1 MTTYL
6 NDYRSY
12 IYQTNYTDSY
22 NAVVRVSNTES
33 YGTGALL
40 YDGRSILTAAHIFE
54 GYNTDNITV
63 YFDTAWGTQAYSA
76 TLNIYDYY
84 DSLNSNGD
92 IAILTV
98 DENPSAFY
106 ERYDIYRGDDELGSN
121 FTMVGYGAYGSGSTG
136 KLEYETEILKLKT
149 TNTFE
154 ADFYSID
161 LSSKTN
167 LSWDP
172 LQSSILAADFDSGYT
187 SNDALGYLLNINDL
201 GNGTTEGMIAS
212 GDSGGPAFIDGLIAG
227 IASYTV
233 SLSSNFNELDVNN
246 IIDSSFG
253 EIGAWQRVSYYS
265 EWIDKTIR
273 EGYENA
279 PTSRDEVQTEILE
292 ADEGDISYA
301 YFLLEFLED
310 RDNVSENI
318 TLNYTTRDGSATAG
332 EDYIATSG
340 VITLYKDES
349 QVIIPVEVLGDNI
362 SEGNETFYLDV
373 TNPSYGSLGD
383 NTSTL
388 TAVRTIIDD
397 DYNIA

>member
-6 NDYRSY
+6 NDYTSY
-12 IYQTNYTDSY
+12 IYQTNYTDFY

-76 TLNIYDYY
+76 TINVYEDY
-84 DSLNSNGD
+84 DSYNSNGD
-92 IAILTV
+92 LAILTL

-106 ERYDIYRGDDELGSN
+106 ERYDIYRGNDELGSN

-136 KLEYETEILKLKT
+136 ELEYETEILKLKT

-154 ADFYSID
+154 SDFYSID
-161 LSSKTN
+161 TSPRTN
-167 LSWDP
+167 LAWDP
-172 LQSSILAADFDSGYT
+172 LEDSILSADFDSGYT
-187 SNDALGYLLNINDL
+187 FNDALGVILDIDDL
-201 GNGTTEGMIAS
+201 GEGITEGMIAS

-227 IASYTV
+227 VASY
-233 SLSSNFNELDVNN
+233 SASISSYSYSPDTNDIV
-246 IIDSSFG
+246 DSSFG
-253 EIGAWQRVSYYS
+253 ELGAWQRVSYYS

-279 PTSRDEVQTEILE
+279 PTSKDEVQTEVLE

-310 RDNVSENI
+310 RHSVEENI
-318 TLNYTTRDGSATAG
+318 TLNYTTRDGSANSG

-340 VITLYKDES
+340 IITLYKNES

-383 NTSTL
+383 NTTTL

-397 DYNIA
+397 EYSIA